1 MGKFEKQAQELLD
14 AIGGKEN
21 ISAVTHC
28 ATRMSFVLN
37 DDAKADKKRI
47 ENISTTKGMF
57 TNAGQFQVII
67 GNDVATFYNDFSAVS
82 GIEGVSKEAAK
93 SAAKSNQNV
102 IQKLVG
108 TLSEIFTPLLPAII
122 VGGLILGFRNI
133 LEGVQI
139 QALGQVVE
147 DGVKKVTS
155 EGVPVWNTITQV
167 SPFWNGVNSFLWLPG
182 EAIFH
187 FLPVGIA
194 WSVTRK
200 MGTTQILGIVL
211 GITLVSPQLL
221 NAYAVNS
228 TSAAEIAKNWSWDFG
243 FFTMDKIGYQA
254 QVIPAMAAG
263 FLLAYLEKFFRKHI
277 PEAVS
282 MIFVPLFALI
292 PTIIA
297 SHAIIGPIGWKIG
310 QGISFVVNTGL
321 TSSLSWLFGGIFGI
335 LYAPLVITGLHHTTL
350 AIDAQL
356 IADYGSTNLWPLIDL
371 SNIAQGASVLAIYLL
386 HKKNKKEAEISVPAT
401 ISAWLGVTEPA
412 MFGIN
417 LKYLY
422 PFIAAMI
429 GSGVAGMVSTLMGVR
444 ANAIGV
450 GGLPGILAIRG
461 EDMLKFILPMV
472 IAIIVPI
479 VLTFFFRQAGIFNKN
494 DLVGA
499 GDVNYTSDSATLE
512 GAQNIAKTEISKGT
526 LVNVTSPLAG
536 EVRELATATDPVFSQ
551 GLMGQGVV
559 IEPSEGLLTAPFDG
573 VVSAFFPTKH
583 AIGLISDA
591 GTEILIHIGM
601 DTVKLDG
608 KGFEAFVQQGD
619 QVKQGQ
625 KLLTFDIDLIKGQG
639 LIVETPVIVT
649 NQDIFQPD
657 VVGQIPRYIKSGEQL
672 LTATKI

>member
-28 ATRMSFVLN
+28 ATRMRFVLN

-67 GNDVATFYNDFSAVS
+67 GNDVATFYNDFSAIS
-82 GIEGVSKEAAK
+82 GIEGVSMEAAK

-102 IQKLVG
+102 VQRLVG

-133 LEGVQI
+133 LEGVQFGGSTI
-139 QALGQVVE
+139 VE
-147 DGVKKVTS
+147 NS
-155 EGVPVWNTITQV
+155 Q
-167 SPFWNGVNSFLWLPG
+167 FWAGVNGFLWLPG

-221 NAYAVNS
+221 NAYAVNG

-263 FLLAYLEKFFRKHI
+263 FLLAYLEKFFRKYI

-297 SHAIIGPIGWKIG
+297 AHAIIGPIGWKIG

-350 AIDAQL
+350 AIDSQL
-356 IADYGSTNLWPLIDL
+356 IADFGSTNLWPLIDL
-371 SNIAQGASVLAIYLL
+371 SNIAQGASVFAVYLL

-412 MFGIN
+412 MFWIN

-422 PFIAAMI
+422 PFVAAMI
-429 GSGVAGMVSTLMGVR
+429 GSGIAGMVSTLMGVR
-444 ANAIGV
+444 ANSIGV

-461 EDMLKFILPMV
+461 EDMLKFIIPMM
-472 IAIIVPI
+472 IAIVVPI
-479 VLTFFFRQAGIFNKN
+479 ILTFFFRQAGIFNKI

-499 GDVNYTSDSATLE
+499 DDATFASDPATLE
-512 GAQNIAKTEISKGT
+512 GAQQIAKTEIPKGT
-526 LVNVTSPLAG
+526 LVNVTSPLSG

-551 GLMGQGVV
+551 GIMGQGVV
-559 IEPSEGLLTAPFDG
+559 IEPSEGVLTAPFDG
-573 VVSAFFPTKH
+573 IVSAFFPTKH

-591 GTEILIHIGM
+591 GVEILMHIGM

-608 KGFEAFVQQGD
+608 KGFEAFVSQGD
-619 QVKQGQ
+619 HVTQGQ
-625 KLLTFDIDLIKGQG
+625 RLLTFDIDLIKKQG

-649 NQDIFQPD
+649 NQDSFQPD
-657 VVGQIPRYIKSGEQL
+657 VSGQLPRTIRSGDDL

>member
-28 ATRMSFVLN
+28 ATRMRFVLN

-297 SHAIIGPIGWKIG
+297 SHTIIGPIGWKIG

-386 HKKNKKEAEISVPAT
+386 HKKNKKEVEISVPAT

>member
-28 ATRMSFVLN
+28 ATRMRFVLN

-619 QVKQGQ
+619 RVKQGQ

>member
-28 ATRMSFVLN
+28 ATRMRFVLN

-102 IQKLVG
+102 VQRLVG

-133 LEGVQI
+133 LEGVQFGGSTI
-139 QALGQVVE
+139 VE
-147 DGVKKVTS
+147 NS
-155 EGVPVWNTITQV
+155 Q
-167 SPFWNGVNSFLWLPG
+167 FWAGVNSFLWLPG

-221 NAYAVNS
+221 NAYAVNG

-297 SHAIIGPIGWKIG
+297 AHAIIGPIGWKIG

-350 AIDAQL
+350 AIDSQL
-356 IADYGSTNLWPLIDL
+356 IADFGSTNLWPLIDL
-371 SNIAQGASVLAIYLL
+371 SNIAQGAAVFAVYLL

-422 PFIAAMI
+422 PFVAAMI
-429 GSGVAGMVSTLMGVR
+429 GSGIAGMVSTLMGVR
-444 ANAIGV
+444 ANSIGV

-461 EDMLKFILPMV
+461 EDMLKFTIPMV
-472 IAIIVPI
+472 IAIVVPI
-479 VLTFFFRQAGIFNKN
+479 ILTFFFRQAGIFNKI

-499 GDVNYTSDSATLE
+499 GDAAFASDPATLE
-512 GAQNIAKTEISKGT
+512 GAQQIAKTEIPKGT
-526 LVNVTSPLAG
+526 LVNVTSPLSG

-551 GLMGQGVV
+551 GIMGQGVI
-559 IEPSEGLLTAPFDG
+559 IEPSEGVLTAPFDG
-573 VVSAFFPTKH
+573 IVSAFFPTKH

-591 GTEILIHIGM
+591 VVEILMHIGM
-601 DTVKLDG
+601 DIVKLDG
-608 KGFEAFVQQGD
+608 KGFEAFVTQGD
-619 QVKQGQ
+619 HVTQGQ
-625 KLLTFDIDLIKGQG
+625 RLLIFDIDLIKSQG

-649 NQDIFQPD
+649 NQDSFQPD
-657 VVGQIPRYIKSGEQL
+657 VSGQLPRRIQSGDDL

>member
-28 ATRMSFVLN
+28 ATRMRFVLN

-102 IQKLVG
+102 VQKLVG

-133 LEGVQI
+133 LEGVQFGGSTI
-139 QALGQVVE
+139 VE
-147 DGVKKVTS
+147 NS
-155 EGVPVWNTITQV
+155 Q
-167 SPFWNGVNSFLWLPG
+167 FWNGVNGFLWLPG

-200 MGTTQILGIVL
+200 MGTTQILGI
-211 GITLVSPQLL
+211 TLVSPQLL
-221 NAYAVNS
+221 NAYGVNG

-297 SHAIIGPIGWKIG
+297 AHAIIGPIGWKIG
-310 QGISFVVNTGL
+310 QGISFVVNSGL
-321 TSSLSWLFGGIFGI
+321 TSSLSWLFGGVFGI

-371 SNIAQGASVLAIYLL
+371 SNIAQGASVFAIYLL

-417 LKYLY
+417 LKYVY
-422 PFIAAMI
+422 PFVAAMI
-429 GSGVAGMVSTLMGVR
+429 GSGVAGMVSTLMGIR
-444 ANAIGV
+444 SNSIGV

-461 EDMLKFILPMV
+461 EDMVKFVIPMAL
-472 IAIIVPI
+472 AIVVPI
-479 VLTFFFRQAGIFNKN
+479 ILTFFFRQAGIFNKN

-499 GDVNYTSDSATLE
+499 GDAAFASDPAILE
-512 GAQNIAKTEISKGT
+512 GAQKIAKTEIPKGT

-551 GLMGQGVV
+551 GIMGQGVI
-559 IEPSEGLLTAPFDG
+559 IEPSEGLLIAPFDG
-573 VVSAFFPTKH
+573 VISAFFPTKH

-591 GTEILIHIGM
+591 GVEMLIHIGM

-608 KGFEAFVQQGD
+608 
-619 QVKQGQ
+619 
-625 KLLTFDIDLIKGQG
+625 
-639 LIVETPVIVT
+639 
-649 NQDIFQPD
+649 
-657 VVGQIPRYIKSGEQL
+657 
-672 LTATKI
+672 

>member
-28 ATRMSFVLN
+28 ATRMRFVLN

-200 MGTTQILGIVL
+200 MGTTQILGIIL

>member
-1 MGKFEKQAQELLD
+1 MGKFEKEARELLE
-14 AIGGKEN
+14 AIGGREN
-21 ISAVTHC
+21 VAAVTHC
-28 ATRMSFVLN
+28 ATRLRFVLN
-37 DDAKADKKRI
+37 DDDKADKDRI
-47 ENISTTKGMF
+47 EKISTTKGMF

-93 SAAKSNQNV
+93 SAAKTNQNV
-102 IQKLVG
+102 VQKLVG

-139 QALGQVVE
+139 QALGQAVA
-147 DGVKKVTS
+147 DGVKQVTT
-155 EGVPVWNTITQV
+155 EGKPVWNTITQV

-221 NAYAVNS
+221 NAYAVNG
-228 TSAAEIAKNWSWDFG
+228 TPAAEIAKNWSWDFG

-263 FLLAYLEKFFRKHI
+263 FLLAYLERFFRKHI

-282 MIFVPLFALI
+282 MIFVPLFALL

-321 TSSLSWLFGGIFGI
+321 TSSLSWLFGGVFGI

-356 IADYGSTNLWPLIDL
+356 IADFGSTNLWPLIDL

-422 PFIAAMI
+422 PFVAAMI
-429 GSGVAGMVSTLMGVR
+429 GSGIAGMVSTLMGVR
-444 ANAIGV
+444 ANSIGV

-461 EDMLKFILPMV
+461 EDMLKFIIPMI
-472 IAIIVPI
+472 IAIVVPI
-479 VLTFFFRQAGIFNKN
+479 VLTFFFRQAGIFNKI
-494 DLVGA
+494 DRVGA
-499 GDVNYTSDSATLE
+499 GVAVATDPATIE
-512 GAQNIAKTEISKGT
+512 GAQRAAKTEIPLGT
-526 LVNVTSPLAG
+526 LTTIVSPLKG
-536 EVRELATATDPVFSQ
+536 EVRALSTAKDPVFSK
-551 GLMGQGVV
+551 GLVGEGV
-559 IEPSEGLLTAPFDG
+559 IINPSEGVLRAPFNG
-573 VVSAFFPTKH
+573 TVSALLPTLH
-583 AIGLISDA
+583 AIGLISDE
-591 GTEILIHIGM
+591 GTEILMHIGM

-608 KGFEAFVQQGD
+608 KGFESFVQLGQH
-619 QVKQGQ
+619 VKAGQ
-625 KLLTFDIDLIKGQG
+625 KLIAFDIDFIKNQG
-639 LIVETPVIVT
+639 FIVETPVIVT
-649 NQDIFQPD
+649 NQDSFQPD
-657 VVGQIPRYIKSGEQL
+657 IIGELPRQVVAGDSI

>member
-28 ATRMSFVLN
+28 ATRMRFVLN

-102 IQKLVG
+102 VQKLVG

-133 LEGVQI
+133 LEGVQFGGSTI
-139 QALGQVVE
+139 VE
-147 DGVKKVTS
+147 NS
-155 EGVPVWNTITQV
+155 Q
-167 SPFWNGVNSFLWLPG
+167 FWNGVNGFLWLPG

-200 MGTTQILGIVL
+200 MGTTQILGI
-211 GITLVSPQLL
+211 TLVSPQLL
-221 NAYAVNS
+221 NAYGVNG

-297 SHAIIGPIGWKIG
+297 AHAIIGPIGWKIG
-310 QGISFVVNTGL
+310 QGISFVVNSGL
-321 TSSLSWLFGGIFGI
+321 TSSLSWLFGGVFGI

-371 SNIAQGASVLAIYLL
+371 SNIAQGASVFDIYLL

-417 LKYLY
+417 LKYVY
-422 PFIAAMI
+422 PFVAAMI
-429 GSGVAGMVSTLMGVR
+429 GSGVAGMVSTLMGIR
-444 ANAIGV
+444 SNSIGV

-461 EDMLKFILPMV
+461 EDMVKFVIPMAL
-472 IAIIVPI
+472 AIVVPI
-479 VLTFFFRQAGIFNKN
+479 ILTFFFRQAGIFNKN

-499 GDVNYTSDSATLE
+499 GDAAFASDPAILE
-512 GAQNIAKTEISKGT
+512 GAQKIAKTEIPKGT

-536 EVRELATATDPVFSQ
+536 EVWELATATDPVFSQ
-551 GLMGQGVV
+551 GIMGQGVI
-559 IEPSEGLLTAPFDG
+559 IEPSEGLLIAPFDG
-573 VVSAFFPTKH
+573 VISAFFPTKH

-591 GTEILIHIGM
+591 GVEMLIHIGM

-608 KGFEAFVQQGD
+608 
-619 QVKQGQ
+619 
-625 KLLTFDIDLIKGQG
+625 
-639 LIVETPVIVT
+639 
-649 NQDIFQPD
+649 
-657 VVGQIPRYIKSGEQL
+657 
-672 LTATKI
+672 

>member
-28 ATRMSFVLN
+28 ATRMRFVLN

-67 GNDVATFYNDFSAVS
+67 GNDVAIFYNDFSAVS

-499 GDVNYTSDSATLE
+499 GEVNYTSDSATLE

-657 VVGQIPRYIKSGEQL
+657 VVGQLPRHIKSGEQL

>member
-1 MGKFEKQAQELLD
+1 MGKFEKDARELLE

-21 ISAVTHC
+21 INAVTHC
-28 ATRMSFVLN
+28 ATRMRFVLV
-37 DDAKADKKRI
+37 DDAKADKARI
-47 ENISTTKGMF
+47 EKIPTTKGMF

-67 GNDVATFYNDFSAVS
+67 GNDVATFYNEFSAIS

-102 IQKLVG
+102 IQRLVG

-133 LEGVQI
+133 LEGVQFGGSTI
-139 QALGQVVE
+139 VE
-147 DGVKKVTS
+147 
-155 EGVPVWNTITQV
+155 N

-221 NAYAVNS
+221 NAYAVNG

-263 FLLAYLEKFFRKHI
+263 FLLAYLEKFFRKYI

-282 MIFVPLFALI
+282 MIFVPLFALL

-297 SHAIIGPIGWKIG
+297 AHAIIGPIGWKIG
-310 QGISFVVNTGL
+310 QGISFVVNGGL
-321 TSSLSWLFGGIFGI
+321 TSSFAWLFGAVFGV

-350 AIDAQL
+350 AIDSQL

-371 SNIAQGASVLAIYLL
+371 SNIAQGAAVFAIYLL
-386 HKKNKKEAEISVPAT
+386 HKKNKKEAEISVPST

-417 LKYLY
+417 LKYVY
-422 PFIAAMI
+422 PFVAAMI
-429 GSGVAGMVSTLMGVR
+429 GSGVAGMVSTIMGIR
-444 ANAIGV
+444 ANSIGV

-461 EDMLKFILPMV
+461 TDMAKFVIPML
-472 IAIIVPI
+472 IAVVVPI
-479 VLTFFFRQAGIFNKN
+479 ILTFFFRQAGIFNKI
-494 DLVGA
+494 DKVDAAAQGA
-499 GDVNYTSDSATLE
+499 DFTMDTAILE
-512 GAQNIAKTEISKGT
+512 GAQEAAKTKIATGT
-526 LVNVTSPLAG
+526 TVKVASPLNGQVCA
-536 EVRELATATDPVFSQ
+536 LSTAKDPVFGE
-551 GLMGQGVV
+551 GLMGQGVM
-559 IEPSEGLLTAPFDG
+559 IEPSEGVLVAPFDG
-573 VVSAFFPTKH
+573 TVSALFPTKH
-583 AIGLISDA
+583 AIGLISDTGA
-591 GTEILIHIGM
+591 ELLMHIGM

-608 KGFEAFVQQGD
+608 KGFESF
-619 QVKQGQ
+619 VKQGDRVSLGQ
-625 KLLTFDIDLIKGQG
+625 KMITFDIDFIKQEGFS
-639 LIVETPVIVT
+639 VETPVIVT
-649 NQDIFQPD
+649 NQAIFQPD
-657 VVGQIPRYIKSGEQL
+657 IVGNLPRQISSGATI

>member
-28 ATRMSFVLN
+28 ATRMRFVLN

-139 QALGQVVE
+139 QALGQVME
-147 DGVKKVTS
+147 DGVKKFTT

-228 TSAAEIAKNWSWDFG
+228 TSAADIARNWSWDFG

-282 MIFVPLFALI
+282 MIFVPLFALM

-297 SHAIIGPIGWKIG
+297 AHAIIGPIGWKIG
-310 QGISFVVNTGL
+310 QGISYVVNSGL
-321 TSSLSWLFGGIFGI
+321 TSSLSWLFGGVFGI

-371 SNIAQGASVLAIYLL
+371 SNIAQGASVFAIYLL

-417 LKYLY
+417 LKYVY
-422 PFIAAMI
+422 PFVAAMI
-429 GSGVAGMVSTLMGVR
+429 GSGIAGMVSTLMGVR
-444 ANAIGV
+444 ANSIGV

-461 EDMLKFILPMV
+461 EDMLKFTIPMV
-472 IAIIVPI
+472 LAIIVPI
-479 VLTFFFRQAGIFNKN
+479 ILTFFFRQAGIFNKN

-499 GDVNYTSDSATLE
+499 GDAAFASDPATLE
-512 GAQNIAKTEISKGT
+512 GAQQIAKTEIPKGT
-526 LVNVTSPLAG
+526 LVNVTSPLSG
-536 EVRELATATDPVFSQ
+536 EVRDLATATDPVFSQ

-573 VVSAFFPTKH
+573 VISAFFPTKH
-583 AIGLISDA
+583 AIGLISDE
-591 GTEILIHIGM
+591 GVEVLIHIGM

-608 KGFEAFVQQGD
+608 KGFEAIVKQGD
-619 QVKQGQ
+619 HVKRGQ

-649 NQDIFQPD
+649 NQDSFQPD
-657 VVGQIPRYIKSGEQL
+657 AAGTHPRDIKAGDQL
-672 LTATKI
+672 LTATKL